1 MVSRLSR
8 GIKASIL
15 STSRRIITSM
25 SLLAVM
31 VLSTACSSTGGHDG
45 FWSLSSEGAL
55 RDPRLRPWDP
65 PIGVG
70 YGGRVPNM
78 QGDWERFCATEKEA
92 IRNGCIR

>member
-1 MVSRLSR
+1 MFKASR

-45 FWSLSSEGAL
+45 FWSLTSEGAL

-78 QGDWERFCATEKEA
+78 QGDWERFCATDSEA